1 MARNDNLNIKS
12 AVKARTVEDLS
23 STHLTTAEIG
33 QILPLWPCETIIG
46 GEYPVKATHFAR
58 LAPLVKPTYG
68 KMYFKTVTMFIPYYQ
83 IAGDT
88 FDGWMNGNKQVNG
101 EIAASRYI
109 KRRTILELFSSA
121 TVVTEVSAADVATGS
136 WFDVRCKNGSTD
148 KYYKFTNT
156 GKYYIKVLN
165 SLGYVI
171 PMNGN
176 TSSSNTWYTTGYG
189 SKNISALP
197 LIAFVKGYNDW
208 MSQSQ
213 RYNTS
218 VLTKFLFAI
227 KHDKTMSVSG
237 NTVYDA
243 TTHSITKWGLI
254 LMLDSLRLMYE
265 NDYFT
270 QAWQHPDAPIEGQEY
285 SLNGDQN
292 NQSVD
297 NNQLFDENDQPT
309 QLGMDN
315 SENNSIWRGNNGT
328 YVSSEVSFSA
338 GVEEDEETG
347 AIAYGSIRI
356 TLAQRTMRW
365 LDAFDRYVKR
375 NNYAGSKDVQQ
386 IYARFGIKV
395 EDFKA
400 NYSHIISKSKAPIQ
414 IGDITATAQDFVAA
428 GSENNVAIGDYA
440 GKGIISNNE
449 RFKYKANEVGLLCT
463 YAWITVAPM
472 NVYGEDRMVK
482 RVTPLDF
489 YKAEFDGEGP
499 EAISVDE
506 MYNNPRIWSNT
517 QPNAVYGFVEKYN
530 SYRYGKDRI
539 TGDFRKM
546 PLDTGTY
553 KNTGTEMNTWHLGR
567 FLNTQLQ
574 DQTLVAQNPSINQLT
589 PWDSEYN
596 RIFSVTT
603 GDVDHFYITSQ
614 VECKAILPILSNNQ
628 TPGLGEG
635 KTVVAKNGNE
645 IN

>member
-1 MARNDNLNIKS
+1 MAQNQNLSLKA
-12 AVKARTVEDLS
+12 AVKARTMEDLS
-23 STHLTTAEIG
+23 STHLTTLEIG
-33 QILPLWPCETIIG
+33 QIVPLWAVETLISG
-46 GEYPVKATHFAR
+46 KYPVRSTHFSR

-83 IAGDT
+83 VAGDN
-88 FDGWMNGNKQVNG
+88 FDGWMNGNRTVNG
-101 EIAASRYI
+101 EVASSRYI
-109 KRRTILELFSSA
+109 KRRDILDMFTLNGVS
-121 TVVTEVSAADVATGS
+121 TEVSAADVATGS
-136 WFDVRCKNGSTD
+136 WFDFRCKNGSTD
-148 KYYKFTNT
+148 KYYKFNSIA
-156 GKYYIKVLN
+156 KYYIKVLN

-176 TSSSNTWYTTGYG
+176 TNPSNTWYTSGYG

-197 LIAFVKGYNDW
+197 IIAFAKGYNDW

-213 RYNTS
+213 RFNTS

-227 KHDKTMSVSG
+227 KHDKTMSYGG

-243 TTHSITKWGLI
+243 STHCITKMGLLLLLQSI
-254 LMLDSLRLMYE
+254 RLMYE

-270 QAWQHPDAPIEGQEY
+270 EAWQHPNAPIEGQEY
-285 SLNGDQN
+285 SLNGNEQE
-292 NQSVD
+292 QSVD
-297 NNQLFDENDQPT
+297 NNQLYDTQDDET
-309 QLGMDN
+309 
-315 SENNSIWRGNNGT
+315 ENKSINNTIWKGDNGT
-328 YVSSEVSFSA
+328 YVSTDVDFTVPVT
-338 GVEEDEETG
+338 GGEEEPE
-347 AIAYGSIRI
+347 AVGSIRI

-440 GKGIISNNE
+440 GKGIMSNNE
-449 RFKYKANEVGLLCT
+449 RFNYKANEVGLLCT

-489 YKAEFDGEGP
+489 YKPEFDGEGP

-517 QPNAVYGFVEKYN
+517 NPNAVYGFVEKYN

-567 FLNTQLQ
+567 FLDTQLQ
-574 DQTLVAQNPSINQLT
+574 DQSLVAQNPNINQLH
-589 PWDSEYN
+589 PVNSEYN